1 MKLKKIASLMLAGV
15 MAISMLTAC
24 GDKGSSS
31 SEGTV
36 VTPVDNSFAAAVN
49 AELTDKQKEL
59 ITFGSS
65 DELASALDKIVSST
79 EFTRV
84 NTAGWVTGG
93 VVTAFRELLDADDGW
108 DGDTF
113 TQPNGDKVTSADMI
127 LVPGALTDKGLAEY
141 IADEIGQYIDTG
153 YLPVSKTNA
162 TYPATK
168 EWRSD
173 YTADIAVTEITNV
186 NDQYSFYVVAF
197 TITQTNTE
205 VNK

>member
-79 EFTRV
+79 EFTRL
-84 NTAGWVTGG
+84 NADGWVTGG
-93 VVTAFRELLDADDGW
+93 VVEAFRELLDADDGW
-108 DGDTF
+108 DGATF

-127 LVPGALTDKGLAEY
+127 RVDGALTDKGLAE
-141 IADEIGQYIDTG
+141 AVAREIGQYIDTG

-162 TYPATK
+162 AYGATK

-173 YTADIAVTEITNV
+173 YTADIAVTKITNV
-186 NDQYSFYVVAF
+186 NEQVSFYVVAF